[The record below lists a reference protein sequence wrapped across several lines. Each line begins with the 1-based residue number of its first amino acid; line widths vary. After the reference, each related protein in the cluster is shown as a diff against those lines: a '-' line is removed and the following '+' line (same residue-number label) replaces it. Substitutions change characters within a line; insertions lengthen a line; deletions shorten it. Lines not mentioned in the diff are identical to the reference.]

1 MTYSIVARDAA
12 TGEFGVAVQS
22 HWFAAGEIVPW
33 AEAGVGA
40 VATQAMPDVAYGP
53 LGLEFM
59 RMGKSAPDA
68 LRALRSADDGEHHRQ
83 VGMVDRDGNAAA
95 HTGGRC
101 IREAGHRTG
110 EGYTVQANMML
121 RDTVWDAMGEGFE
134 AAAGPLA
141 YRLLAA
147 LDAAEAE
154 GGDIRGRQAA
164 GIVVVRAEPTGRWW
178 EDVVIRTRVDDN
190 PEPLAELRRLADLKF
205 AYDRMDRAEELE
217 LAGDLDDALNEQRT
231 ALTAYPDNAE
241 FAFWSAISMATQG
254 RTDEARRTMAVA
266 LAEHPGW
273 EELLRRLSSDGF
285 LEVSGEALEALL
297 SPRRG

>member
-12 TGEFGVAVQS
+12 TGELGVAVQS

-53 LGLEFM
+53 LGLDLM
-59 RMGKSAPDA
+59 RVRKPAPDV
-68 LRALRSADDGEHHRQ
+68 LRALRAGDDGEQHRQ

-95 HTGGRC
+95 HTGERC

-110 EGYTVQANMML
+110 DGYSVQANMML
-121 RDTVWDAMGEGFE
+121 RDTVWDAMAEAFE
-134 AAAGPLA
+134 ASSGLLA

-147 LDAAEAE
+147 LDAAEAQ

-164 GIVVVRAEPTGRWW
+164 GIVVVRAEATGRPWA
-178 EDVVIRTRVDDN
+178 DVVIRTRVDDH
-190 PEPLAELRRLADLKF
+190 ETPLAELRRLVDLKF

-217 LAGDLDDALNEQRT
+217 LSGDLEGALNEQRT
-231 ALTAYPDNAE
+231 ALAAYPENAE

-266 LAEHPGW
+266 LAAHPGW
-273 EELLRRLSSDGF
+273 EELLRRLASDGF
-285 LEVSGEALEALL
+285 LEVSGEDLAELL
-297 SPRRG
+297 SPLRG